1 MCDTVCCVHG
11 CTCAPKAVRVR
22 LKLCV
27 HTCIKSCMHACMHD
41 FIQVCV
47 QLDVVHGCMHGAC
60 MRVCVFMIA
69 CASQIHDV
77 LVNDM
82 VPVGILVTEH
92 FDNR

>member
-1 MCDTVCCVHG
+1 
-11 CTCAPKAVRVR
+11 
-22 LKLCV
+22 
-27 HTCIKSCMHACMHD
+27 MHD

-92 FDNR
+92 FDNRWKHLEYVIISLFCPASFSNSLLCAEINSQEKVTEK